1 MSLSA
6 AAGVKK
12 VSASLKLPKGD
23 FNACSRVFTNQ
34 LADTASDHFHFSRW
48 WVWATNIT
56 LLCSEWNLSY
66 QNVGVMMMLTNSRNY
81 NSVFLICNFFCLL
94 YRNVYFWRMKFDMHA
109 SRFSNFKKEWQEKKI
124 SEKMSTEIC
133 SRN

>member
-34 LADTASDHFHFSRW
+34 LADTASDHFHFSQMMS
-48 WVWATNIT
+48 VGHQYYSTT
-56 LLCSEWNLSY
+56 L
-66 QNVGVMMMLTNSRNY
+66 Q
-81 NSVFLICNFFCLL
+81 I
-94 YRNVYFWRMKFDMHA
+94 
-109 SRFSNFKKEWQEKKI
+109 
-124 SEKMSTEIC
+124 
-133 SRN
+133 

>member
-34 LADTASDHFHFSRW
+34 LADTASDHFHFPDDECGPQQRLIKT
-48 WVWATNIT
+48 WVMGFGPHP
-56 LLCSEWNLSY
+56 L
-66 QNVGVMMMLTNSRNY
+66 V
-81 NSVFLICNFFCLL
+81 
-94 YRNVYFWRMKFDMHA
+94 DMGPP
-109 SRFSNFKKEWQEKKI
+109 
-124 SEKMSTEIC
+124 
-133 SRN
+133 

>member
-34 LADTASDHFHFSRW
+34 LADTASDHFHFPDDECGPQRLIKT
-48 WVWATNIT
+48 WVIGFEIPHTK
-56 LLCSEWNLSY
+56 L
-66 QNVGVMMMLTNSRNY
+66 
-81 NSVFLICNFFCLL
+81 
-94 YRNVYFWRMKFDMHA
+94 
-109 SRFSNFKKEWQEKKI
+109 KI
-124 SEKMSTEIC
+124 PHPGDPPKGY
-133 SRN
+133 